1 MHQLDELIRDM
12 NSTHLGLGN
21 AVAMAVLCIKARQ
34 CMLMIAPSGCGKSV
48 ITDAIK
54 IAHPDAIS
62 LLSITRARL
71 KDWEEKFSNFFG
83 VVLMDDMAGAG
94 SPYERKDTLSAF
106 CQLCYSHTISKH
118 TWTTDFEITNF
129 HGAAVIN
136 IQPALLAEV
145 YEYPE
150 WEGLIQ
156 EKTLRYYHL
165 YRPTAPNQVKPTVN
179 VDWGID
185 LDLVHTPRHDYK
197 LYATLESIGA
207 IQWSDSRALEHVDVL
222 LKAVA
227 ALDRRQ
233 DVNNNDLLLLH
244 KLMKPMT
251 VERYV
256 FTKSGFETGRR
267 MSTNLAAVLVE
278 FASWE
283 KINIERI
290 ARDYKVSPTTVYR
303 LLSEIKE
310 WFVDSQVKSKML
322 IPKPEFKRVLKEAGV
337 ERKKGGK

>member
-1 MHQLDELIRDM
+1 MHQLDEVIISIE
-12 NSTHLGLGN
+12 STHSGLGK
-21 AVAMAVLCIKARQ
+21 AVAMSILCIKARQ
-34 CMLMIAPSGCGKSV
+34 CLLMVAPSGCGKSI

-71 KDWEEKFSNFFG
+71 KDYEDTFSNFFG

-94 SPYERKDTLSAF
+94 SQYERKDTISAF

-118 TWTTDFEITNF
+118 TWTSDFEISNF
-129 HGAAVIN
+129 HGACVMN

-145 YEYPE
+145 YQYPE

-165 YRPTAPNQVKPTVN
+165 YRPTKPNSNKPDIKA
-179 VDWGID
+179 DWGID

-197 LYATLESIGA
+197 LYSTLWDIAA
-207 IQWSDSRALEHVDVL
+207 IQWSDTRALEHLDVL
-222 LKAVA
+222 LRSLA

-233 DVNNNDLLLLH
+233 DVNNNDLILLH
-244 KLMKPMT
+244 KLIKPMT

-256 FTKSGFETGRR
+256 FSKSGFETGRW
-267 MSTNLAAVLVE
+267 MNNNLCAVLVE
-278 FASWE
+278 FASW
-283 KINIERI
+283 KHINIERI
-290 ARDYKVSPTTVYR
+290 ARDYKVSPSTVYR
-303 LLSEIKE
+303 LLAEIKE
-310 WFVDSQVKSKML
+310 WFIDSEVKSKML
-322 IPKPEFKRVLKEAGV
+322 IPKPELKRVLKEAGV
-337 ERKKGGK
+337 ER